1 MRRPSRTLRW
11 LSLSL
16 VTTSLALA
24 LPATS
29 ALSIA
34 PRVVVARATTLT
46 PSDTVVHH
54 VVTAHFDVVLRQ
66 PHQAELANFL
76 SSLDNPASSIF
87 HHFLTPTSFATRF
100 GASTSAVNAVAS
112 YFTSYGLH
120 VDTVNTAR
128 TLMALRGSSVDVA
141 RAFATPVESV
151 RTMSGELVAQFV
163 QPASVPSSIAV
174 DVTNVIGLSS
184 TTTPSP
190 QLAQPR
196 SQPRTSS
203 GATSG
208 PTICPSAGD
217 ATTKGP
223 NQLFGYTAQQ
233 QAQLYGLNSAWA
245 AGDTGVG
252 QTIALYELGLYS
264 QSDVATYF
272 SCYGVSPSTSSVNVD
287 GGPGTTSSDEA
298 TLDVEEAGVLAPGAS
313 LVIYQGPNNNTGP
326 LDVYAR
332 IADDNTANIV
342 STSWGTC
349 ETDPTGD
356 VSGEQVI
363 FQQMAAQGQSV
374 LAAAGDSG
382 SSDCSTSSTSSTQL
396 AVDDPAS
403 QPFVTGVGG
412 LSVTSISPLV
422 ERVWNQTA
430 ANDPCG
436 GAGAGGGGQS
446 VIWSRPSW
454 QVTSGA
460 TAGEAM
466 RMVPDLSVMGD
477 PSTGFIQYYPS
488 SGSCA
493 TPGWFTVG
501 GTSIGAPLVSSLVAV
516 ATQACSQG
524 RLGFLNPQLYQMP
537 SSDFVDVTAGSNDLY
552 GAGAYSAGVG
562 YDMASGLGSPNGASF
577 LSGLCPNLVVD
588 PSQSSFVNSTGKP
601 VAQTSDASVTATLH
615 NANGGALA
623 NELVT
628 VNASALSGQLTIN
641 ADSSSRQ
648 GSGAATYQITTDA
661 SGTTTTTINDSQPGF
676 VKVNLVYRG
685 VTLYSTTFN
694 FVAGAN
700 SRRTPTAPRIGA
712 LVALS
717 GGFTMR
723 VIAPTYT
730 GIGLVTRYEYA
741 LNGTT
746 HWMSFSAST
755 LTVRHLLRQHAYTVR
770 VRALNA
776 YGVSPLS
783 AARRVVTKS

>member
-1 MRRPSRTLRW
+1 MHRA
-11 LSLSL
+11 
-16 VTTSLALA
+16 V
-24 LPATS
+24 S
-29 ALSIA
+29 A
-34 PRVVVARATTLT
+34 R
-46 PSDTVVHH
+46 
-54 VVTAHFDVVLRQ
+54 FDVVLRQ
-66 PHQAELANFL
+66 PRQRALTAFL
-76 SSLDNPASSIF
+76 SSLYNPASSNY
-87 HHFLTPTSFATRF
+87 HHFLTPASFGARF
-100 GASTSAVNAVAS
+100 GASTRAIKSVAD
-112 YFTSYGLH
+112 YFTGFGLH
-120 VDTVNTAR
+120 VTTVNTAH
-128 TLMALRGSSVDVA
+128 TLMALRGSSRNVA

-151 RTMSGELVAQFV
+151 RTASGALVAQFV
-163 QPASVPSSIAV
+163 RPASVPSSIAV
-174 DVTNVIGLSS
+174 DVTHVVGLSS
-184 TTTPSP
+184 TLTPSP

-196 SQPRTSS
+196 SQPRASS

-208 PTICPSAGD
+208 PTVCPSAGD
-217 ATTKGP
+217 ATTNGP

-233 QAQLYGLNSAWA
+233 QAQLYGLNSAWS

-272 SCYGVSPSTSSVNVD
+272 SCYGVSPPTSSVSVD
-287 GGPGTTSSDEA
+287 GGPGTTTSDEA
-298 TLDVEEAGVLAPGAS
+298 TLDVEEAGVLAPGAN

-326 LDVYAR
+326 LDTYAR

-356 VSGEQVI
+356 VAGEQVI
-363 FQQMAAQGQSV
+363 FQQMAAQGQTV

-382 SSDCSTSSTSSTQL
+382 SSDCSASSTSSTQL

-422 ERVWNQTA
+422 ESVWNQTGG
-430 ANDPCG
+430 NSTCG
-436 GAGAGGGGQS
+436 GSGGGGGGQS

-454 QVTSGA
+454 QVTTGA
-460 TAGEAM
+460 TANVTM

-488 SGSCA
+488 TGSCA

-516 ATQACSQG
+516 ATQACNQG

-537 SSDFVDVTAGSNDLY
+537 SSDFVDVTAGNNDLY
-552 GAGAYSAGVG
+552 GVGGYSAGVG
-562 YDMASGLGSPNGASF
+562 YDMASGLGSPNGAAF
-577 LSGLCPNLVVD
+577 LSGLCPNLAAD
-588 PSQSSFVNSTGKP
+588 PSRSSFVNSTGNP
-601 VAQTSDASVTATLH
+601 VAQTSDASVSATLL
-615 NANGGALA
+615 NTSGAALV
-623 NELVT
+623 NEPLV
-628 VNASALSGQLTIN
+628 VNATSSSGQLTIN
-641 ADSSSRQ
+641 DDPASRQ
-648 GSGAATYQITTDA
+648 GIGAATSQITTDT
-661 SGTTTTTINDSQPGF
+661 SGTATTTISDSRPGA
-676 VKVNLVYRG
+676 VKVDLTYRG

-700 SRRTPTAPRIGA
+700 SRHTPSAPRIGA

-723 VIAPTYT
+723 VIAPSDA
-730 GIGLVTRYEYA
+730 GAGSVTRYQYS
-741 LNGTT
+741 LNGTNN
-746 HWMSFSAST
+746 WRSFNSST
-755 LTVRHLLRQHAYTVR
+755 LTVRHLLRHHAYTVR

-776 YGVSPLS
+776 YGASPLS
-783 AARRVVTKS
+783 AAKRVVTKS